1 MCTNKARC
9 APTEQIDAPTEQ
21 DRFFQGVHLSSLG
34 FAACQSKMCTN
45 KARCAT
51 TEQVGALETSAPP
64 ESSIC
69 ENLCNLWEN
78 IQQKGPVYSANS
90 VGENTARRVQS
101 VGGISQQEEIIIKKQ
116 DRNMILDIDN
126 ILVSSDIITEQFC
139 CDLDACKGICCV
151 EGDAGAPVTLEEIGG
166 IEDALDTVWGDMSA
180 QAQAVVDK
188 QGVAY
193 TDRDG
198 DLVTSIV
205 GGKDCVF
212 TCYEGDCCLCAL
224 ERAYRAGKT
233 QFIKPI
239 SCALYPIREK
249 RFANGTVALNY
260 NRWDVCK
267 DAVKKGR
274 ELGLPVYKFL
284 EGPLTRRFG
293 KEWYAALCEVADH
306 FDECNTSAT

>member
-1 MCTNKARC
+1 MK
-9 APTEQIDAPTEQ
+9 Q
-21 DRFFQGVHLSSLG
+21 DVQQQSRLVHLRQVHPLK
-34 FAACQSKMCTN
+34 AASVKICAICGRIYSKKILCI
-45 KARCAT
+45 
-51 TEQVGALETSAPP
+51 P
-64 ESSIC
+64 
-69 ENLCNLWEN
+69 CNLWEAFHC
-78 IQQKGPVYSANS
+78 KKSAIR
-90 VGENTARRVQS
+90 GRHFTAK
-101 VGGISQQEEIIIKKQ
+101 EIIIKKQ

-233 QFIKPI
+233 SFIKPI

-249 RFANGTVALNY
+249 RFANGTMALNY

-267 DAVKKGR
+267 DAVKKGH